1 MFDEQEWSFDLIHE
15 IQVSFEEEEEEGT
28 TSYHEESDDGLGE
41 DDEAS
46 YQLGLVFPEKRRDY
60 LMGRQIML
68 LKKEVESL
76 KRRNEELEQVIDQR
90 HVKKTKFY

>member
-1 MFDEQEWSFDLIHE
+1 MFDEQAFDLIHE
-15 IQVSFEEEEEEGT
+15 IQVSFEEDEEERT
-28 TSYHEESDDGLGE
+28 TSYHEESDDGLGT

-76 KRRNEELEQVIDQR
+76 KRRNEELEQKIDQKQ
-90 HVKKTKFY
+90 VKRAKYDL